1 MTRTLPY
8 DVQDSTKPLLLRNTL
23 LYSIKKRYPIV
34 DMATLSKY
42 RREFLVGAQA
52 STGGRSSKVTT
63 DTQQYI
69 AKMVRNGSLDGPRG
83 AQKYLRS
90 INISMSLLRPRDPRV
105 RDIFDEYQ
113 SLSGAKKLLNEI
125 GFKAKRKKQD
135 QFCQYSQQKTQW
147 VFSDKTRVNMWGSDS
162 ESFYWSD
169 VPGTNQP
176 HQVRPQVQ
184 GSGDVVMFWGYIS
197 GDGSGYGT
205 AIIDGTID
213 SNEYVEI
220 LKTSLMQTLEYYGKQ
235 VNVFVFSK
243 IVFREE

>member
-8 DVQDSTKPLLLRNTL
+8 DMQDSTKPLLLRNTL
-23 LYSIKKRYPIV
+23 LYSIKKRYPTV

-42 RREFLVGAQA
+42 RREFLAGAQA
-52 STGGRSSKVTT
+52 YTGGRSSK
-63 DTQQYI
+63 YI

-90 INISMSLLRPRDPRV
+90 INISMP
-105 RDIFDEYQ
+105 
-113 SLSGAKKLLNEI
+113 LSGAEKLLNEI
-125 GFKAKRKKQD
+125 GFKAKRKN
-135 QFCQYSQQKTQW
+135 KTNFVSAANKKLRLAWVRKHRQLTVSNCRKW

-184 GSGDVVMFWGYIS
+184 GSGDGVMFWGYIS
-197 GDGSGYGT
+197 GDGPG
-205 AIIDGTID
+205 
-213 SNEYVEI
+213 
-220 LKTSLMQTLEYYGKQ
+220 
-235 VNVFVFSK
+235 
-243 IVFREE
+243 